1 MNEPQTPETRTENA
15 DIALARR
22 EFVARLARAAMLPAV
37 VTALAGKAKAQVA
50 SG

>member
-1 MNEPQTPETRTENA
+1 MTEPQTPETGTENA

-37 VTALAGKAKAQVA
+37 VTALAGKAKPAFA
-50 SG
+50 GS